1 MDTPGLHRVSP
12 LGSGKLTDAELVAR
26 CCAGDRGAWRSLY
39 ERHASQVYRFL
50 SAMGIRDSDREDACQ
65 DVFIAVYRSLP
76 SFRGDSQLSTWIYR
90 ITSRTTSRLIQKKRL
105 RQAIASLLDAEPP
118 PQSGPDPSEETARA
132 LVLERMLERLNPKK
146 RTVLV
151 LFELEGVPVE
161 EISRIVGCPTN
172 TVWSRLHHARLEL
185 AKMAQRMTAE
195 RMKMDG
201 TTMAAA
207 TPFPSPERARA
218 SEGVRPS
225 KRNPTSTA
233 TDPEGLQTKGESP

>member
-1 MDTPGLHRVSP
+1 
-12 LGSGKLTDAELVAR
+12 
-26 CCAGDRGAWRSLY
+26 
-39 ERHASQVYRFL
+39 
-50 SAMGIRDSDREDACQ
+50 MGIRDSDREDACQ

-105 RQAIASLLDAEPP
+105 RQAIATLLDGQPP

-146 RTVLV
+146 RAVLV

-185 AKMAQRMTAE
+185 TKMAE
-195 RMKMDG
+195 RMKVDRQSKSE
-201 TTMAAA
+201 ASEA
-207 TPFPSPERARA
+207 TSLVSAARA
-218 SEGVRPS
+218 PRAGKASAGNHAAPS
-225 KRNPTSTA
+225 ASSLSGGDPTSEL
-233 TDPEGLQTKGESP
+233 DEMGERP

>member
-1 MDTPGLHRVSP
+1 
-12 LGSGKLTDAELVAR
+12 
-26 CCAGDRGAWRSLY
+26 
-39 ERHASQVYRFL
+39 
-50 SAMGIRDSDREDACQ
+50 MGIRDSDREDACQ

-105 RQAIASLLDAEPP
+105 RQAIATLLDGQPP

-185 AKMAQRMTAE
+185 TKMAE
-195 RMKMDG
+195 RMKVDRQSKSEQFE
-201 TTMAAA
+201 A
-207 TPFPSPERARA
+207 TPLVSTARTPRGANETFAGSSADHPASMSGGDPASGVDELGERA
-218 SEGVRPS
+218 
-225 KRNPTSTA
+225 
-233 TDPEGLQTKGESP
+233 

>member
-1 MDTPGLHRVSP
+1 
-12 LGSGKLTDAELVAR
+12 
-26 CCAGDRGAWRSLY
+26 
-39 ERHASQVYRFL
+39 
-50 SAMGIRDSDREDACQ
+50 MGIRDSDREDACQ

-105 RQAIASLLDAEPP
+105 RQAIATLLDGQPP

-146 RTVLV
+146 RAVLV
-151 LFELEGVPVE
+151 LFELEGVPVD

-185 AKMAQRMTAE
+185 TKMAE
-195 RMKMDG
+195 RMKVDRQSKSEKFE
-201 TTMAAA
+201 A
-207 TPFPSPERARA
+207 TPLVSPARTPRAAKTSAGSSADHPASVSGGDPASGVDEFGERA
-218 SEGVRPS
+218 
-225 KRNPTSTA
+225 
-233 TDPEGLQTKGESP
+233 